1 MTKTGIIEIAQG
13 YYIIIIIIWRF
24 NVAVITLFS
33 EKRLQLAQKYLNNFL
48 WHFQETNQKPFE
60 NTIHQRNDG
69 KKTKPPQGRKMKNER
84 CLVDTGRTIER
95 IFP

>member
-1 MTKTGIIEIAQG
+1 MTKTGIIEVAQG
-13 YYIIIIIIWRF
+13 YYIIIIILLLLYYYYYIIIIIWRF
-24 NVAVITLFS
+24 NVAVITLFT

-69 KKTKPPQGRKMKNER
+69 KKTKETILSHLKGER
-84 CLVDTGRTIER
+84 
-95 IFP
+95 